1 MDVQLPSDPQCL
13 PDVRQRVRAWLER
26 DGWSE
31 KQVGEVVLAI
41 DEALSNVIRHGYGG
55 RCDQQIHLS
64 LGHAPTANGAS
75 GLEVRI
81 RDHSECVDLSRICG
95 RDLHDV
101 RPGGLGVHL
110 INAMMESVE
119 YSHAPGGGVL
129 LVMRKSRTH
138 VASAAET
145 EGDAS

>member
-1 MDVQLPSDPQCL
+1 MEVHLPSDPQRL
-13 PDVRQRVRAWLER
+13 PEVRERVRGWLAQ

-31 KQVGEVVLAI
+31 KQIGEIVLAV

-55 RCDQQIHLS
+55 RCDQQIHLH
-64 LGHAPTANGAS
+64 LGHAPAANGTS
-75 GLEVRI
+75 DLEVRI
-81 RDHSECVDLSRICG
+81 RDHSERVDLSRICG

-119 YSHAPGGGVL
+119 YSHAPGGGLL

-138 VASAAET
+138 VASTAQT